1 MGSFGLN
8 MGKSKAKS
16 TRPSSKG
23 QAEADRQFD
32 AGEISILRAYFRLP
46 LRKSDPPLKTLY
58 VEPDEEDAVA
68 PEKRVPQRLRR
79 PIRLVTCDSY
89 GNVVSDLNHA
99 VARIC
104 LSDVQRELPQWIDQ
118 SLDVP
123 IYGRYRFETPKRAA
137 PLRPEPLLKINWATS
152 GFGVSWPEL
161 YCMTHIPQF
170 RRCVVTLSTDSTDSW
185 GVNDFA
191 LGWFDD
197 GEGVIPASKRIIL
210 RWWRRLRDG
219 SDQGAWEEA
228 SGYAIDEDEA
238 WDMRH
243 RVWPDA
249 DDDEGEDDWIP
260 SSGSGPVAA
269 VISEA
274 GTDARP
280 ISGTATALPSGEA
293 NAWSVFEA
301 HLADALGRLGD
312 DDYLVISRIDAHRF
326 VQFAGDDQGG
336 LRAEAVSNGYLL
348 DDEKLEEWQP
358 DALVKAGW
366 QPPTDEPDTP
376 PEKMQPGG
384 SPNFYVDL
392 QPSNAA
398 AAGAALAVRTLRD
411 IFGATSPGNLEYQ
424 AFKSEGGDIDLDACF
439 SGVCRKRGP
448 DTDTQDEGTA
458 VMVALVAAVRSAI
471 RVPEL
476 ELDEDGDIV
485 MYAGSRPVI
494 LGWLPKVK
502 LVLIR
507 SQLVHGV
514 QPSTQLLE
522 ELNRLHTSVAWT
534 RFELRDAAIWA
545 TQFMPAPPVEEAHVA
560 QMLTTFLANTADEDV
575 RLQREFGGQ
584 IFGDEQSRKGGL
596 H

>member
-1 MGSFGLN
+1 MGISKT
-8 MGKSKAKS
+8 KSAQPPS
-16 TRPSSKG
+16 TG
-23 QAEADRQFD
+23 QMKADRQFD
-32 AGEISILRAYFRLP
+32 PGEISILRAYFRLP
-46 LRKSDPPLKTLY
+46 LRNSDPPLKTLY

-68 PEKRVPQRLRR
+68 PEKRIPRRLRR
-79 PIRLVTCDSY
+79 PIRLVPCDNY

-104 LSDVQRELPQWIDQ
+104 LSEIQRELPQWIDD

-123 IYGRYRFETPKRAA
+123 MYGRYRFETPKRMA
-137 PLRPEPLLKINWATS
+137 PLRPELLLEINWSAS
-152 GFGVSWPEL
+152 GLSWPEL
-161 YCMTHIPQF
+161 YCVTHIPAF
-170 RRCVVTLSTDSTDSW
+170 HRYVVTLSTDSTENW

-197 GEGVIPASKRIIL
+197 GEGVIPGSNRIIL

-219 SDQGAWEEA
+219 SDQTAWEEA
-228 SGYAIDEDEA
+228 RGYAINEDDA
-238 WDMRH
+238 WDMRR

-249 DDDEGEDDWIP
+249 DDDEGEDGWIP
-260 SSGSGPVAA
+260 SSGGEPVEA
-269 VISEA
+269 VIAEA
-274 GTDARP
+274 GADAQP

-293 NAWSVFEA
+293 DAWSVFEA

-312 DDYLVISRIDAHRF
+312 DDHLVISRIDAHRF
-326 VQFAGDDQGG
+326 VQFAGVDPGG

-366 QPPTDEPDTP
+366 QRPTDEPDTP

-392 QPSNAA
+392 QPPNAA

-411 IFGATSPGNLEYQ
+411 IFGAPSPGNLEYQ
-424 AFKSEGGDIDLDACF
+424 AFKSEGGDIDLEACF
-439 SGVCRKRGP
+439 RGVCRKRGP
-448 DTDTQDEGTA
+448 DTQDEGTA
-458 VMVALVAAVRSAI
+458 VMVALVAAVRSAF
-471 RVPEL
+471 RVPDL

-485 MYAGSRPVI
+485 VYAGSRPVI
-494 LGWLPKVK
+494 LGWLRKAK

-514 QPSTQLLE
+514 QPSAQLFE

-545 TQFMPAPPVEEAHVA
+545 TQFMPAPPVDEAHVA
-560 QMLTTFLANTADEDV
+560 QMLTTFLANTANEDV

-584 IFGDEQSRKGGL
+584 IFGDEQSSKGSL